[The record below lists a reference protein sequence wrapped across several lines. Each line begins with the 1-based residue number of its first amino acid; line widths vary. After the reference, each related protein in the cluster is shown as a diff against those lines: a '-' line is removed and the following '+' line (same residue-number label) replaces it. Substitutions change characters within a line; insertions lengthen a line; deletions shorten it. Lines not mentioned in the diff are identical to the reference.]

1 MRRLPGILLVTGT
14 TVIVIAALLISGLRL
29 VLPEL
34 NHYRPQLL
42 AKVASL
48 SGVPCRLILYKAVG
62 KPTARL
68 EMRNIGAT
76 LPKGN
81 LRIERPT
88 LALDVWQSLLHWR
101 W

>member
-62 KPTARL
+62 KPTAP
-68 EMRNIGAT
+68 A
-76 LPKGN
+76 GN
-81 LRIERPT
+81 AQHRCHSTQRQP
-88 LALDVWQSLLHWR
+88 AY
-101 W
+101 